1 MRGLSAALFLAAL
14 VGQATGH
21 RFFPSSV
28 LRPAL
33 RCSSADA
40 LRVDGFAVAGSRTID
55 VLPYV
60 IDRPGHYRLAAS
72 LETAGDGIVVRAS
85 HVTIDGGFHRITHR
99 GTAATRC
106 CGLRSNGGC
115 SDVVVRNLRID
126 GFFYNV
132 RFDED
137 YERLR
142 CDAPTCARNIR
153 LENIVST
160 EAYFRGIRLD
170 ACDSTVTRCSIQG
183 VGGTEVFADAYI
195 MGIEVYGPKNVI
207 AANCVTDVVSSGR
220 GEGVGVS
227 VSDFGEGTQVVGN
240 RIENRDVDGTGDI
253 GIWIGGRSS
262 AHLRCNYVS
271 RYSSGLTV
279 CGTSLLELS
288 ALDGNACAACRTPYT
303 VDEEYER
310 QFRTRVR
317 VISEQ
322 DPEPLPCSTPEV
334 VAAWSTP
341 RIPASAEPQ
350 RLSDASISRAAPLGR
365 LCGDSESVRHDSLVR
380 LAVDRRLCEPRAF
393 CCEQAARRLR

>member
-21 RFFPSSV
+21 RNPPCSD
-28 LRPAL
+28 LRPDL

-40 LRVDGFAVAGSRTID
+40 VRADVAAVAGSRTID

-85 HVTIDGGFHRITHR
+85 HVTIDGGFHRIAHR

-106 CGLRSNGGC
+106 CGLRSDGGC
-115 SDVVVRNLRID
+115 SDVVVRNLWIR

-132 RFDED
+132 RFDEN

-170 ACDSTVTRCSIQG
+170 ACESTVKRCSIHG
-183 VGGTEVFADAYI
+183 VGGTEVFADAYV
-195 MGIEVYGPKNVI
+195 MGVEVYGPKNVI

-240 RIENRDVDGTGDI
+240 RIENRNVDGTGDI

-262 AHLRCNYVS
+262 AHLRSNYVS

-279 CGTSLLELS
+279 CGTSLIELS
-288 ALDGNACAACRTPYT
+288 ALDGNTCAACRTAYM

-310 QFRTRVR
+310 RFQTQVR

-322 DPEPLPCSTPEV
+322 VPKPFPCSAPEV
-334 VAAWSTP
+334 VAASSTP
-341 RIPASAEPQ
+341 GLSASAEPR
-350 RLSDASISRAAPLGR
+350 RLSEESTFRAAPLGR
-365 LCGDSESVRHDSLVR
+365 LCGDSDSSRPDSLVR
-380 LAVDRRLCEPRAF
+380 LAADRRLSEPRAF
-393 CCEQAARRLR
+393 CCEPAARRLR